1 MSSIDGA
8 SNPGPNLNIVLV
20 EPQIPPN
27 TGNIIRLCVN
37 TGCHLH
43 LVGPMGFPLDDSR
56 MRRAGL
62 DYRERCLPV
71 FYPSW
76 GDFLQQAAPPQSQSV
91 GLSSRG
97 NNPLFDHRFMPE
109 DWLIF
114 GSETAGLGE
123 IHREWIGAERLLK
136 IPMVEGNRSLNLSN
150 SVAIAVYE
158 AWRQLGFTGALG
170 ARG

>member
-37 TGCHLH
+37 TGCRLH
-43 LVGPMGFPLDDSR
+43 LVGPMGFLLDDSR

-62 DYRERCLPV
+62 DYRERCLPT

-76 GDFLQQAAPPQSQSV
+76 ADFLQRAAPPQSQSV

-97 NNPLFDHRFMPE
+97 RSPLFDHRFMPGG
-109 DWLIF
+109 WLIF
-114 GSETAGLGE
+114 GSETAGLGDV
-123 IHREWIGAERLLK
+123 HREWIGTERLLK

-158 AWRQLGFTGALG
+158 AWRQLGFTGAVG
-170 ARG
+170 RKG

>member
-37 TGCHLH
+37 TGCRLH

-62 DYRERCLPV
+62 DYRERCLPI

-76 GDFLQQAAPPQSQSV
+76 TDFLREAKPPPGQSV

-97 NNPLFDHRFMPE
+97 NNPLFDHRFTPGG
-109 DWLIF
+109 WLIF

-123 IHREWIGAERLLK
+123 IHRDWIGAERLLK

-150 SVAIAVYE
+150 SVAIVVYE
-158 AWRQLGFTGALG
+158 AWRQLGFAGALCG
-170 ARG
+170 HG